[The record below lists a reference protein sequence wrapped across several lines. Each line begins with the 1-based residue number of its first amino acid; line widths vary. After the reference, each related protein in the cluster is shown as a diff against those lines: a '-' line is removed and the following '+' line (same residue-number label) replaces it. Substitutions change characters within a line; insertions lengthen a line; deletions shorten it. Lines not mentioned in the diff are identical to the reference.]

1 MEVPAAG
8 LEPGF
13 SARLVIR
20 RWEKPK
26 GRHSGRKAYPVGRC
40 GERCSWADLPGKCC
54 RNCPRAT
61 ACLSGALPRQY
72 VVLSRS
78 IFMEEL
84 VQVAESQSSMGKQ
97 FNSPK
102 RIVAYFSMEIALENA
117 MPSYSGGLGVLAGDT
132 IRAAADIRL
141 PMVAVSLLY
150 RKGYFSQ
157 RLAEDGSQTEEPVE
171 WRVEDFL
178 EKEDA
183 RVSVP
188 LESRRVEL
196 RAWRYTVKGARG
208 FEVPV
213 YFLDADLPTNQ
224 ECDRNLTGSL
234 YGGDSYY
241 RLCQEVLLGIGG
253 VRMLRALGYQDIS
266 RYHMN
271 EGHAALLTLELL
283 GEEAAKAGRK
293 SVNGDDIEKVR
304 SKCVF
309 TTHTPVPAGHDRF
322 PVELMTRAFPA
333 QTEFFDLKD
342 TSSAELLKRVLQ
354 AETNFPALQEA
365 ASHGASVN
373 MTHLA
378 LGLSNFVNGVA
389 KKHGEVS
396 RRMFPEFLI
405 EAITNGVHAGTWAAP
420 AFQQL
425 FDRYIPAWREDN
437 YSLRSALGLP
447 AEEVWAAHLISKHEL
462 FESVRQKTGLKLDP
476 DVFTIGF
483 ARRATGYKR
492 ADLILSDLDRLREI
506 AKNAGKFQI
515 IFAGKAHPND
525 GGGKQIIQK
534 IFKAKKAL
542 KKTVPIVFLDDYN
555 LELGRKITS
564 GCDLWLNTPQYPME
578 ASGTSGMKAALNG
591 VPSLSILDGW
601 WVEGNIEGVTGWSIG
616 EPRHP
621 GTMAAATDNAHEAQ
635 SLYAKLENVI
645 LPMFYKE
652 RWRYLSV
659 MQHAIAINGSFFNTQ
674 RMVQQY
680 VTEAYLR

>member
-1 MEVPAAG
+1 
-8 LEPGF
+8 
-13 SARLVIR
+13 
-20 RWEKPK
+20 
-26 GRHSGRKAYPVGRC
+26 
-40 GERCSWADLPGKCC
+40 
-54 RNCPRAT
+54 
-61 ACLSGALPRQY
+61 
-72 VVLSRS
+72 
-78 IFMEEL
+78 MEEL
-84 VQVAESQSSMGKQ
+84 VQVAESQSRMGKQ

-178 EKEDA
+178 EEEDA
-183 RVSVP
+183 HVSVP

-213 YFLDADLPTNQ
+213 YFLDADLPANQ
-224 ECDRNLTGSL
+224 EGDRNLTGSL

-241 RLCQEVLLGIGG
+241 RLCQEVLLGVGG
-253 VRMLRALGYQDIS
+253 VRMLRALGFNELT

-271 EGHAALLTLELL
+271 EGHAALLSLELL
-283 GEEAAKAGRK
+283 GEEAEKAGRT
-293 SVNGDDIEKVR
+293 SIRGEDIEKVR
-304 SKCVF
+304 GKCVF

-322 PVELMTRAFPA
+322 PMEYLTRVFP
-333 QTEFFDLKD
+333 QQNGFFDLKD
-342 TSSAELLKRVLQ
+342 ASAADLVKSALQ
-354 AETNFPALQEA
+354 AEKSFPDLLQA
-365 ASHGASVN
+365 ARAGASLN
-373 MTHLA
+373 MTYLA
-378 LGLSNFVNGVA
+378 LSLSTYVNGVA
-389 KKHGEVS
+389 KLHGETS
-396 RRMFPEFLI
+396 RKMFPQVAI
-405 EAITNGVHAGTWAAP
+405 EAITNGVHAATWASP
-420 AFQQL
+420 AFQEL
-425 FDRYIPAWREDN
+425 FDRCIPSWREDN

-447 AEEVWAAHLISKHEL
+447 PEEVWSSHLIAKHEL
-462 FESVRQKTGLKLDP
+462 LETVRKKTGLSLDP
-476 DVFTIGF
+476 EAFTIGF

-492 ADLILSDLDRLREI
+492 ADLILSDLDRLRQI
-506 AKNAGKFQI
+506 AKNGGKFQI
-515 IFAGKAHPND
+515 VFAGKAHPHD
-525 GGGKQIIQK
+525 GGGKDIIRR
-534 IFKAKKAL
+534 IFQAKKAL
-542 KKTVPIVFLDDYN
+542 RKNVSVVFLDEYN
-555 LELGRKITS
+555 LEVGGQMTA
-564 GCDLWLNTPQYPME
+564 GVDLWLNTPQFPME

-601 WVEGNIEGVTGWSIG
+601 WVEGHIEGVTGWSIG

-652 RWRYLSV
+652 RSRYLSV

>member
-1 MEVPAAG
+1 
-8 LEPGF
+8 
-13 SARLVIR
+13 
-20 RWEKPK
+20 
-26 GRHSGRKAYPVGRC
+26 
-40 GERCSWADLPGKCC
+40 
-54 RNCPRAT
+54 
-61 ACLSGALPRQY
+61 
-72 VVLSRS
+72 
-78 IFMEEL
+78 MEEL
-84 VQVAESQSSMGKQ
+84 VQVAESQSRMGKQ

-141 PMVAVSLLY
+141 PIVAVSLLY

-178 EKEDA
+178 EEEDA
-183 RVSVP
+183 HVSVP

-213 YFLDADLPTNQ
+213 YFLDADLPANQ
-224 ECDRNLTGSL
+224 EGDRNLTGSL

-241 RLCQEVLLGIGG
+241 RLCQEVLLGVGG
-253 VRMLRALGYQDIS
+253 VRMLRALGFNELT

-271 EGHAALLTLELL
+271 EGHAALLSLELL
-283 GEEAAKAGRK
+283 GEEAEKAGRT
-293 SVNGDDIEKVR
+293 SIRGEDIEKVR
-304 SKCVF
+304 GKCVF

-322 PVELMTRAFPA
+322 PMEYLTRVFP
-333 QTEFFDLKD
+333 QQNGFFDLKD
-342 TSSAELLKRVLQ
+342 ASAADLVKSALQ
-354 AETNFPALQEA
+354 AEKSFPDLLQA
-365 ASHGASVN
+365 ARAGASLN
-373 MTHLA
+373 MTYLA
-378 LGLSNFVNGVA
+378 LSLSTYVNGVA
-389 KKHGEVS
+389 KLHGETS
-396 RRMFPEFLI
+396 RTMFPQVPI
-405 EAITNGVHAGTWAAP
+405 EAITNGVHAATWASP
-420 AFQQL
+420 AFQEL
-425 FDRYIPAWREDN
+425 FDRCIPSWREDN

-447 AEEVWAAHLISKHEL
+447 PEEVWSSHLIAKHEL
-462 FESVRQKTGLKLDP
+462 LETVRKKTGLSLDP
-476 DVFTIGF
+476 EAFTIGF

-492 ADLILSDLDRLREI
+492 ADLILSDLDRLRQI
-506 AKNAGKFQI
+506 AKSGGKFQI
-515 IFAGKAHPND
+515 VFAGKAHPHD
-525 GGGKQIIQK
+525 GGGKDIIRR
-534 IFKAKKAL
+534 IFQAKKAL
-542 KKTVPIVFLDDYN
+542 RKNVSVVFLDEYN
-555 LELGRKITS
+555 LEVGGQMTA
-564 GCDLWLNTPQYPME
+564 GVDLWLNTPQFSME

-601 WVEGNIEGVTGWSIG
+601 WVEGHIEGVTGWSIG

-652 RWRYLSV
+652 RSRYLSV